1 MLGPEVQSASF
12 PTAHCSACEKIVLT
26 YIAIDD
32 GGGEARRCVDCD
44 AVIAERLEWVGADEL
59 QELGYRF
66 GAPAEKRSG
75 GCSGGGCGSCSR

>member
-12 PTAHCSACEKIVLT
+12 PTARCQACEKIVLT

-32 GGGEARRCVDCD
+32 RGEEARRCVDCD
-44 AVIAERLEWVGADEL
+44 AAVGDALEWIGADEL
-59 QELGYRF
+59 QDLGYRF

-75 GCSGGGCGSCSR
+75 GCGGGCGSCSR